1 MQITSYAMNY
11 YSTPAQ
17 SNNKA
22 NDVENNAD
30 NSVSSGDKTANAEN
44 NTQNNDKNAGQKN
57 IGELSLEEQR
67 IVTELQAADTNVR
80 AHEAAHMAAGGGLT
94 SPASY
99 TYERGP
105 DNKMYA
111 VAGEV
116 GISTGEGN
124 TPQESLNK
132 AQTIRR
138 AALAPADPSPQDLKV
153 AAQAASMEMSA
164 RAQIMQEKMA
174 QNSQNTNNSNET
186 SAGNSTENSNVN
198 SAGNSAVNS
207 AENSTENSNIN
218 SAGNSAV
225 NSIENSAGNSTEN
238 SNTNSVGNSRVP
250 SINQPSST
258 GGYYAAI
265 SDPAIN
271 SQIASS
277 NQKSVI
283 SGSIDLA
290 ALIG

>member
-1 MQITSYAMNY
+1 MQITDTSYAMNY

-22 NDVENNAD
+22 NGVENNTD
-30 NSVSSGDKTANAEN
+30 NSVSSGEKTASADN
-44 NTQNNDKNAGQKN
+44 NTQNNEKNAGQKN
-57 IGELSLEEQR
+57 IGELSSEEQR
-67 IVTELQAADTNVR
+67 VVNELQAADTNVR

-174 QNSQNTNNSNET
+174 QNSQNENSNNSNET
-186 SAGNSTENSNVN
+186 SGDGSVGNSTGNSNT
-198 SAGNSAVNS
+198 
-207 AENSTENSNIN
+207 NST
-218 SAGNSAV
+218 
-225 NSIENSAGNSTEN
+225 ENSAGNS
-238 SNTNSVGNSRVP
+238 NTNSAGNSRIP

-258 GGYYAAI
+258 GGYYAPV
-265 SDPAIN
+265 SDPAIT
-271 SQIASS
+271 SQIASN

-283 SGSIDLA
+283 SGGVDLA

>member
-1 MQITSYAMNY
+1 MQITDTSYAMNY

-22 NDVENNAD
+22 NGVENNTD
-30 NSVSSGDKTANAEN
+30 NSVASGDKTASADN

-57 IGELSLEEQR
+57 IGELSSEEQR
-67 IVTELQAADTNVR
+67 VVAELQAADTNVR

-174 QNSQNTNNSNET
+174 QNMQNDKSQNSND
-186 SAGNSTENSNVN
+186 SNQ
-198 SAGNSAVNS
+198 SSGDS
-207 AENSTENSNIN
+207 
-218 SAGNSAV
+218 
-225 NSIENSAGNSTEN
+225 
-238 SNTNSVGNSRVP
+238 SVGNSGANYVENSTGNSGTNPTGNSRIP
-250 SINQPSST
+250 SINQPSNT
-258 GGYYAAI
+258 GGYYAPI
-265 SDPAIN
+265 SDPGLSA
-271 SQIASS
+271 QIASN

-283 SGSIDLA
+283 SAGVNLA
-290 ALIG
+290 SLIG

>member
-1 MQITSYAMNY
+1 MNY

-17 SNNKA
+17 SNNG
-22 NDVENNAD
+22 VENNTD
-30 NSVSSGDKTANAEN
+30 NSALSGDKTSSTKN

-57 IGELSLEEQR
+57 IGELSREEQR
-67 IVTELQAADTNVR
+67 IVSELQAADTNVR

-116 GISTGEGN
+116 GISTSEGN

-164 RAQIMQEKMA
+164 RAEILQEKMA
-174 QNSQNTNNSNET
+174 QNSQNPNNSNET
-186 SAGNSTENSNVN
+186 SAGNSTVNSNTNSAGNSNVN
-198 SAGNSAVNS
+198 S
-207 AENSTENSNIN
+207 TENSRI
-218 SAGNSAV
+218 
-225 NSIENSAGNSTEN
+225 
-238 SNTNSVGNSRVP
+238 P
-250 SINQPSST
+250 SINHSSST

-265 SDPAIN
+265 SDPTIS
-271 SQIASS
+271 SQIASN

-283 SGSIDLA
+283 GADVDLA

>member
-17 SNNKA
+17 SN
-22 NDVENNAD
+22 DRGVENNTG
-30 NSVSSGDKTANAEN
+30 NSSGDKTSNAEN
-44 NTQNNDKNAGQKN
+44 NTQNDDKNAGQKN

-67 IVTELQAADTNVR
+67 IVSELQAADTNVR

-153 AAQAASMEMSA
+153 AAQAASMEMNA
-164 RAQIMQEKMA
+164 RAEILQEKMA
-174 QNSQNTNNSNET
+174 QNSQNSNNSNET
-186 SAGNSTENSNVN
+186 SAGNSNVN
-198 SAGNSAVNS
+198 SVENS
-207 AENSTENSNIN
+207 AENSSAEN
-218 SAGNSAV
+218 
-225 NSIENSAGNSTEN
+225 
-238 SNTNSVGNSRVP
+238 
-250 SINQPSST
+250 
-258 GGYYAAI
+258 
-265 SDPAIN
+265 
-271 SQIASS
+271 ASS
-277 NQKSVI
+277 AITKNPAELQGEYIK
-283 SGSIDLA
+283 
-290 ALIG
+290 

>member
-1 MQITSYAMNY
+1 MNY

-17 SNNKA
+17 SN
-22 NDVENNAD
+22 DRGVENNTG
-30 NSVSSGDKTANAEN
+30 NSSGDKTSNAEN

-67 IVTELQAADTNVR
+67 IVSELQAADTNVR

-116 GISTGEGN
+116 GISTSEGN

-174 QNSQNTNNSNET
+174 QNSQNSNNSGET
-186 SAGNSTENSNVN
+186 SAG
-198 SAGNSAVNS
+198 
-207 AENSTENSNIN
+207 NSTENSNIN
-218 SAGNSAV
+218 SAGNSAG
-225 NSIENSAGNSTEN
+225 NSAVNSTEN
-238 SNTNSVGNSRVP
+238 STENSRIP

-265 SDPAIN
+265 SDPTIS
-271 SQIASS
+271 SQIASN

-283 SGSIDLA
+283 GADVDLA

>member
-1 MQITSYAMNY
+1 MNY

-17 SNNKA
+17 SN
-22 NDVENNAD
+22 DRGVENNTG
-30 NSVSSGDKTANAEN
+30 NSSGDKTSNAEN

-57 IGELSLEEQR
+57 IGELSREEQR
-67 IVTELQAADTNVR
+67 IVSELQAADTNVR

-186 SAGNSTENSNVN
+186 SGDAGNSVGNSN
-198 SAGNSAVNS
+198 VNS
-207 AENSTENSNIN
+207 AENST
-218 SAGNSAV
+218 
-225 NSIENSAGNSTEN
+225 GNST
-238 SNTNSVGNSRVP
+238 GNSRIP

-265 SDPAIN
+265 SDPTIS
-271 SQIASS
+271 SQIASN

-283 SGSIDLA
+283 DADVDLA

>member
-1 MQITSYAMNY
+1 MNY

-22 NDVENNAD
+22 NGVENNAD

-67 IVTELQAADTNVR
+67 MVAELQAADTNVR

-174 QNSQNTNNSNET
+174 QNSQNTNNSGDG
-186 SAGNSTENSNVN
+186 SAENSARNSAENSNVN
-198 SAGNSAVNS
+198 STENSTGNFTENSAENSAVNS
-207 AENSTENSNIN
+207 T
-218 SAGNSAV
+218 
-225 NSIENSAGNSTEN
+225 GNST
-238 SNTNSVGNSRVP
+238 GNSRIP

-271 SQIASS
+271 SQIASN

-283 SGSIDLA
+283 GADVDLA

>member
-1 MQITSYAMNY
+1 MNY

-17 SNNKA
+17 SN
-22 NDVENNAD
+22 DRGVENNTG
-30 NSVSSGDKTANAEN
+30 NSSGDKTSSTKN

-174 QNSQNTNNSNET
+174 QNSQNPNNSNET
-186 SAGNSTENSNVN
+186 SGDAVNSVGNSAGNSNVN
-198 SAGNSAVNS
+198 SA
-207 AENSTENSNIN
+207 ENSRI
-218 SAGNSAV
+218 
-225 NSIENSAGNSTEN
+225 
-238 SNTNSVGNSRVP
+238 P

-271 SQIASS
+271 SQIASN

-283 SGSIDLA
+283 SAGVDLA

>member
-11 YSTPAQ
+11 YNTPAQ

-22 NDVENNAD
+22 NDVENNVD

-186 SAGNSTENSNVN
+186 SGD
-198 SAGNSAVNS
+198 AVNS
-207 AENSTENSNIN
+207 AENSTENSAENSAVNSTENSAENSNIN
-218 SAGNSAV
+218 SAG
-225 NSIENSAGNSTEN
+225 NSAGNSTEN
-238 SNTNSVGNSRVP
+238 SNTNSAENSRIP

-271 SQIASS
+271 SQIASN

-283 SGSIDLA
+283 GAGVDLA

>member
-11 YSTPAQ
+11 YNTPAQ
-17 SNNKA
+17 SN
-22 NDVENNAD
+22 DRGVENNTG
-30 NSVSSGDKTANAEN
+30 NSSGDKTSNAEN
-44 NTQNNDKNAGQKN
+44 NTQNDDKNAGQKN

-174 QNSQNTNNSNET
+174 QNSQNPNNNNEA
-186 SAGNSTENSNVN
+186 SAGNSTVNSNVNSAENSNVN
-198 SAGNSAVNS
+198 S
-207 AENSTENSNIN
+207 
-218 SAGNSAV
+218 
-225 NSIENSAGNSTEN
+225 IENS
-238 SNTNSVGNSRVP
+238 RIP

-265 SDPAIN
+265 SDPTIS
-271 SQIASS
+271 SQIASN

-283 SGSIDLA
+283 GADVDLA
-290 ALIG
+290 ALMG

>member
-1 MQITSYAMNY
+1 
-11 YSTPAQ
+11 
-17 SNNKA
+17 
-22 NDVENNAD
+22 
-30 NSVSSGDKTANAEN
+30 
-44 NTQNNDKNAGQKN
+44 
-57 IGELSLEEQR
+57 
-67 IVTELQAADTNVR
+67 
-80 AHEAAHMAAGGGLT
+80 MAAGGGLT

-186 SAGNSTENSNVN
+186 SAENSNVNSTENSTGNSTENSTRNSVGN
-198 SAGNSAVNS
+198 SAGNSR
-207 AENSTENSNIN
+207 I
-218 SAGNSAV
+218 
-225 NSIENSAGNSTEN
+225 
-238 SNTNSVGNSRVP
+238 P

-265 SDPAIN
+265 SDPAIS
-271 SQIASS
+271 SQIASN

-283 SGSIDLA
+283 GAGVDLA

>member
-1 MQITSYAMNY
+1 MQITDTSYAMNY
-11 YSTPAQ
+11 YNTPAQ
-17 SNNKA
+17 SNNKV

-30 NSVSSGDKTANAEN
+30 NSVSSGDKTASAEN

-153 AAQAASMEMSA
+153 AAQAASMEMNA

-186 SAGNSTENSNVN
+186 SGDAVNSVENSNVN
-198 SAGNSAVNS
+198 SAGNSTRNS
-207 AENSTENSNIN
+207 VGNSNIN
-218 SAGNSAV
+218 S
-225 NSIENSAGNSTEN
+225 IEN
-238 SNTNSVGNSRVP
+238 SNTNSAGNSRIP

-271 SQIASS
+271 SQIASN

-283 SGSIDLA
+283 SGGVDLA

>member
-1 MQITSYAMNY
+1 MQITDTSYAMNY

-22 NDVENNAD
+22 NGVENNAD

-174 QNSQNTNNSNET
+174 QNSQNSNNSNET
-186 SAGNSTENSNVN
+186 SGDAGNSVENSNVN
-198 SAGNSAVNS
+198 SAGNSTENFTGNSNVNSTGNS
-207 AENSTENSNIN
+207 AENS
-218 SAGNSAV
+218 AR
-225 NSIENSAGNSTEN
+225 
-238 SNTNSVGNSRVP
+238 NSRIP

-265 SDPAIN
+265 SDPAIS
-271 SQIASS
+271 SQIASN

-283 SGSIDLA
+283 SAGVDLA

>member
-17 SNNKA
+17 SN
-22 NDVENNAD
+22 DRGVENNTG
-30 NSVSSGDKTANAEN
+30 NSSGDKTSNAEN

-57 IGELSLEEQR
+57 IGELSREEQR

-116 GISTGEGN
+116 GISTSEGN

-164 RAQIMQEKMA
+164 RAEILQEKMA
-174 QNSQNTNNSNET
+174 QNSQNSNNSNET
-186 SAGNSTENSNVN
+186 SGDAVN
-198 SAGNSAVNS
+198 SVGNS
-207 AENSTENSNIN
+207 AENSTGNSTANSN
-218 SAGNSAV
+218 V
-225 NSIENSAGNSTEN
+225 NSVENSAGNS
-238 SNTNSVGNSRVP
+238 RIP
-250 SINQPSST
+250 SINHPSST
-258 GGYYAAI
+258 GSHYSAI
-265 SDPAIN
+265 SDPTIS
-271 SQIASS
+271 SQIASN

-283 SGSIDLA
+283 GADVDLA

>member
-1 MQITSYAMNY
+1 MNY

-17 SNNKA
+17 SNNG
-22 NDVENNAD
+22 VENNAD
-30 NSVSSGDKTANAEN
+30 NSSGDKTSNAEN

-164 RAQIMQEKMA
+164 RAEILQEKMA

-186 SAGNSTENSNVN
+186 SAGNSNVNSTENSN
-198 SAGNSAVNS
+198 VNS
-207 AENSTENSNIN
+207 AENSTENSRI
-218 SAGNSAV
+218 
-225 NSIENSAGNSTEN
+225 
-238 SNTNSVGNSRVP
+238 P

-265 SDPAIN
+265 SDPAIS
-271 SQIASS
+271 SQIASN

>member
-1 MQITSYAMNY
+1 MNY
-11 YSTPAQ
+11 YNTPAQ
-17 SNNKA
+17 SNNKGA
-22 NDVENNAD
+22 ENNTD
-30 NSVSSGDKTANAEN
+30 NSALSGDKTSSTEN

-67 IVTELQAADTNVR
+67 IVSELQAADTNVR

-116 GISTGEGN
+116 GISTSEGN

-164 RAQIMQEKMA
+164 RAEILQEKMA
-174 QNSQNTNNSNET
+174 QNSQNPNNNNET
-186 SAGNSTENSNVN
+186 SAGNSNTNSNTNSTENSNVN
-198 SAGNSAVNS
+198 SA
-207 AENSTENSNIN
+207 ED
-218 SAGNSAV
+218 
-225 NSIENSAGNSTEN
+225 
-238 SNTNSVGNSRVP
+238 SRIP

-265 SDPAIN
+265 SDSTIS
-271 SQIASS
+271 SQIASN

-283 SGSIDLA
+283 GADVDLA

>member
-11 YSTPAQ
+11 YNTPAQ
-17 SNNKA
+17 SN
-22 NDVENNAD
+22 DRGVENNTG
-30 NSVSSGDKTANAEN
+30 NSSGDKTSSTKN

-67 IVTELQAADTNVR
+67 IVSELQAADTNVR

-186 SAGNSTENSNVN
+186 RAGNSNVNSTENSR
-198 SAGNSAVNS
+198 
-207 AENSTENSNIN
+207 I
-218 SAGNSAV
+218 
-225 NSIENSAGNSTEN
+225 
-238 SNTNSVGNSRVP
+238 P

-265 SDPAIN
+265 SDPTIS
-271 SQIASS
+271 SQIASN

-283 SGSIDLA
+283 GADVDLA

>member
-11 YSTPAQ
+11 YNTPAQ
-17 SNNKA
+17 SN
-22 NDVENNAD
+22 DRGVENNTG
-30 NSVSSGDKTANAEN
+30 NSSGDKTSSAKN

-57 IGELSLEEQR
+57 IGELSREEQR
-67 IVTELQAADTNVR
+67 IVSELQAADTNVR

-99 TYERGP
+99 TYEQGP

-116 GISTGEGN
+116 GISTSEGN

-164 RAQIMQEKMA
+164 RAEILQEKMA
-174 QNSQNTNNSNET
+174 QNSQNSNNSNEA
-186 SAGNSTENSNVN
+186 SAGNSNVNSNTNSAGNSNVNSTENSR
-198 SAGNSAVNS
+198 
-207 AENSTENSNIN
+207 I
-218 SAGNSAV
+218 
-225 NSIENSAGNSTEN
+225 
-238 SNTNSVGNSRVP
+238 P

-265 SDPAIN
+265 SDPTIS

-283 SGSIDLA
+283 GAGVDLA

>member
-17 SNNKA
+17 SN
-22 NDVENNAD
+22 DRGVENNTG
-30 NSVSSGDKTANAEN
+30 NSSGDKTSNAEN

-67 IVTELQAADTNVR
+67 IVSELQAADTNVR

-99 TYERGP
+99 TYEQGP

-116 GISTGEGN
+116 GISTSQGN
-124 TPQESLNK
+124 TSQESLNK

-174 QNSQNTNNSNET
+174 QNSQNPNNSNET
-186 SAGNSTENSNVN
+186 SAGNSNVNSNVNSAENSTGNSNTNSTENSNVN
-198 SAGNSAVNS
+198 S
-207 AENSTENSNIN
+207 
-218 SAGNSAV
+218 
-225 NSIENSAGNSTEN
+225 IENS
-238 SNTNSVGNSRVP
+238 RIP
-250 SINQPSST
+250 SINHPSSK

-265 SDPAIN
+265 SDPTIS
-271 SQIASS
+271 SQIASN

-283 SGSIDLA
+283 GADVDLA
-290 ALIG
+290 ALMG

>member
-11 YSTPAQ
+11 YNTPAQ

-22 NDVENNAD
+22 NGVENNAD

-174 QNSQNTNNSNET
+174 QNSQNSNNSNET
-186 SAGNSTENSNVN
+186 SGDAVNSAENSAVNSTENSNVN
-198 SAGNSAVNS
+198 STG
-207 AENSTENSNIN
+207 NSTENST
-218 SAGNSAV
+218 GNSNV
-225 NSIENSAGNSTEN
+225 NSAGNSTGNSAEN
-238 SNTNSVGNSRVP
+238 SRIP

-271 SQIASS
+271 SQIASN

-283 SGSIDLA
+283 SADVDLA

>member
-17 SNNKA
+17 SNNG
-22 NDVENNAD
+22 VENNAD
-30 NSVSSGDKTANAEN
+30 NSSGDKTSNAEN

-57 IGELSLEEQR
+57 IGELSREEQR
-67 IVTELQAADTNVR
+67 IVSELQAADTNVR

-174 QNSQNTNNSNET
+174 QNSQNQNNSNET
-186 SAGNSTENSNVN
+186 SAENSNVN
-198 SAGNSAVNS
+198 SA
-207 AENSTENSNIN
+207 
-218 SAGNSAV
+218 
-225 NSIENSAGNSTEN
+225 ENSAGNS
-238 SNTNSVGNSRVP
+238 NTNSAENSRIP

-265 SDPAIN
+265 SDPAIS
-271 SQIASS
+271 SQIASN

-283 SGSIDLA
+283 SGGVDLA

>member
-11 YSTPAQ
+11 YNTPAQ
-17 SNNKA
+17 SN
-22 NDVENNAD
+22 DRGVENNTG
-30 NSVSSGDKTANAEN
+30 NSSGDKTSNAEN

-67 IVTELQAADTNVR
+67 IVSELQAADTNVR

-174 QNSQNTNNSNET
+174 QNSQNPNNSNET
-186 SAGNSTENSNVN
+186 SAGNSAVNSNT
-198 SAGNSAVNS
+198 NS
-207 AENSTENSNIN
+207 AENST
-218 SAGNSAV
+218 
-225 NSIENSAGNSTEN
+225 
-238 SNTNSVGNSRVP
+238 GNSRIP

-265 SDPAIN
+265 SDPTIS
-271 SQIASS
+271 SQIASN

-283 SGSIDLA
+283 GADVDLA

>member
-1 MQITSYAMNY
+1 MQITDTSYAMNY

-17 SNNKA
+17 SNNKGA
-22 NDVENNAD
+22 ENNAD

-57 IGELSLEEQR
+57 IGELSQEEQR

-174 QNSQNTNNSNET
+174 QNSQNPNNSNET
-186 SAGNSTENSNVN
+186 SAG
-198 SAGNSAVNS
+198 
-207 AENSTENSNIN
+207 NSTENSNIN

-225 NSIENSAGNSTEN
+225 NSIENSAGNSNVNSAENSTGNSAGN
-238 SNTNSVGNSRVP
+238 SNTNSAKNSRIP

-265 SDPAIN
+265 SDPAIS
-271 SQIASS
+271 SQIASN

-283 SGSIDLA
+283 SGGVDLA

>member
-1 MQITSYAMNY
+1 MNY

-17 SNNKA
+17 SN
-22 NDVENNAD
+22 DRGIENNTD

-116 GISTGEGN
+116 GISTSEGN

-164 RAQIMQEKMA
+164 RAQIMQEKME
-174 QNSQNTNNSNET
+174 QNSQNPNNSNET
-186 SAGNSTENSNVN
+186 SAGNSN
-198 SAGNSAVNS
+198 VNS
-207 AENSTENSNIN
+207 AENSN
-218 SAGNSAV
+218 V
-225 NSIENSAGNSTEN
+225 NSTEN
-238 SNTNSVGNSRVP
+238 SNTNSTENSKENSRIP
-250 SINQPSST
+250 SINHSSST

-265 SDPAIN
+265 SDPTIS
-271 SQIASS
+271 SQIASN

-283 SGSIDLA
+283 GADVDLA

>member
-1 MQITSYAMNY
+1 MNY
-11 YSTPAQ
+11 YNTPAQ

-30 NSVSSGDKTANAEN
+30 NSVSSGDKTANTEN

-186 SAGNSTENSNVN
+186 SGD
-198 SAGNSAVNS
+198 AVNS
-207 AENSTENSNIN
+207 AENSTENSN
-218 SAGNSAV
+218 V
-225 NSIENSAGNSTEN
+225 NSTGNSTEN
-238 SNTNSVGNSRVP
+238 SNTNSTENSNTNSTENYNTNSVGNSRIP

-265 SDPAIN
+265 SDPVIS
-271 SQIASS
+271 SQIASN

-283 SGSIDLA
+283 SGGVDLA

>member
-1 MQITSYAMNY
+1 MNY
-11 YSTPAQ
+11 YNTPAQ
-17 SNNKA
+17 SN
-22 NDVENNAD
+22 DRGVENNTG
-30 NSVSSGDKTANAEN
+30 NSSGDKTSSAKN
-44 NTQNNDKNAGQKN
+44 NTQNDDKNAGQKN
-57 IGELSLEEQR
+57 IGELSREEQR
-67 IVTELQAADTNVR
+67 IVSELQAADTNVR

-116 GISTGEGN
+116 GISTSQGN

-164 RAQIMQEKMA
+164 RAEILQEKMA
-174 QNSQNTNNSNET
+174 QNSQNPNNSNEA
-186 SAGNSTENSNVN
+186 SAGNST
-198 SAGNSAVNS
+198 VNS
-207 AENSTENSNIN
+207 AENSN
-218 SAGNSAV
+218 V
-225 NSIENSAGNSTEN
+225 NSTEN
-238 SNTNSVGNSRVP
+238 SNTNSTENSKENSRIP

-265 SDPAIN
+265 SDLAIS
-271 SQIASS
+271 SQIASN

-283 SGSIDLA
+283 GADVDLA

>member
-11 YSTPAQ
+11 YNTPAQ
-17 SNNKA
+17 SN
-22 NDVENNAD
+22 DRGIENNTA
-30 NSVSSGDKTANAEN
+30 NSSGDKTSNAEN

-57 IGELSLEEQR
+57 IGELSQEEQR
-67 IVTELQAADTNVR
+67 IVSELQAADTNVR

-116 GISTGEGN
+116 GISTSQGN

-174 QNSQNTNNSNET
+174 QNSQNSNNSNET
-186 SAGNSTENSNVN
+186 SAGNSNVNSNVNSAENSTENSNVN
-198 SAGNSAVNS
+198 SAGNS
-207 AENSTENSNIN
+207 TENSRIPTIN
-218 SAGNSAV
+218 H
-225 NSIENSAGNSTEN
+225 
-238 SNTNSVGNSRVP
+238 
-250 SINQPSST
+250 PSST

-265 SDPAIN
+265 SDPTIS
-271 SQIASS
+271 SQIASN

-283 SGSIDLA
+283 GADVDLA

>member
-1 MQITSYAMNY
+1 MQITDTSYAMNY
-11 YSTPAQ
+11 YNTPAQ

-30 NSVSSGDKTANAEN
+30 NSVSSGDKTASAEN

-67 IVTELQAADTNVR
+67 MVTELQAADTNVR

-164 RAQIMQEKMA
+164 RAEILQEKMA
-174 QNSQNTNNSNET
+174 QNSQNTNNSGDGSTENSSRN
-186 SAGNSTENSNVN
+186 SAVNSAENSNVN
-198 SAGNSAVNS
+198 SAGNSNVNSTGNSAENSAGNSNVNSTGNSNVNS
-207 AENSTENSNIN
+207 AENSRI
-218 SAGNSAV
+218 
-225 NSIENSAGNSTEN
+225 
-238 SNTNSVGNSRVP
+238 P

-265 SDPAIN
+265 SDPAIS
-271 SQIASS
+271 SQIASN

-283 SGSIDLA
+283 SAGVDLA

>member
-1 MQITSYAMNY
+1 MNY
-11 YSTPAQ
+11 YNTPAQ
-17 SNNKA
+17 SN
-22 NDVENNAD
+22 DRGVENNTG
-30 NSVSSGDKTANAEN
+30 NSSGDKTSSTKN

-57 IGELSLEEQR
+57 IGELSREEQR
-67 IVTELQAADTNVR
+67 IVSELQAADTNVR

-164 RAQIMQEKMA
+164 RARIMQEKME
-174 QNSQNTNNSNET
+174 QNSQNSNNSNEASVENSNT
-186 SAGNSTENSNVN
+186 NSNTNSTENSNVN
-198 SAGNSAVNS
+198 STRNSNVNS
-207 AENSTENSNIN
+207 AENSRIS
-218 SAGNSAV
+218 
-225 NSIENSAGNSTEN
+225 
-238 SNTNSVGNSRVP
+238 
-250 SINQPSST
+250 SINHSSST

-265 SDPAIN
+265 SDSTIS

-283 SGSIDLA
+283 GAGVDLA

>member
-1 MQITSYAMNY
+1 MNY
-11 YSTPAQ
+11 YNTPAQ
-17 SNNKA
+17 SN
-22 NDVENNAD
+22 DRGVENNTG
-30 NSVSSGDKTANAEN
+30 NSSGDKTSSTEN

-57 IGELSLEEQR
+57 IGELSREEQR
-67 IVTELQAADTNVR
+67 IVSELQAADTNVR

-174 QNSQNTNNSNET
+174 QNSQNPNNNNEA
-186 SAGNSTENSNVN
+186 SAENSNVN
-198 SAGNSAVNS
+198 SA
-207 AENSTENSNIN
+207 ENSRI
-218 SAGNSAV
+218 
-225 NSIENSAGNSTEN
+225 
-238 SNTNSVGNSRVP
+238 P

-265 SDPAIN
+265 SDPTIS
-271 SQIASS
+271 SQIASN

-283 SGSIDLA
+283 GAGVDLA

>member
-1 MQITSYAMNY
+1 MQITDTSYAMNY

-30 NSVSSGDKTANAEN
+30 NSVSSGDKTSNAEN

-174 QNSQNTNNSNET
+174 QNSKNSNNSNET
-186 SAGNSTENSNVN
+186 SAGNSNVNSTENSTENSNVN
-198 SAGNSAVNS
+198 STGNSTGNSAGNSNVNS
-207 AENSTENSNIN
+207 AENS
-218 SAGNSAV
+218 AGNSR
-225 NSIENSAGNSTEN
+225 I
-238 SNTNSVGNSRVP
+238 P

-271 SQIASS
+271 SQIASN

-283 SGSIDLA
+283 SGGVDLA

>member
-1 MQITSYAMNY
+1 MQITDTSYAMNY
-11 YSTPAQ
+11 YNTPAQ

-30 NSVSSGDKTANAEN
+30 NSVSSADKTSNAEN

-164 RAQIMQEKMA
+164 RAQIMQEKMV

-186 SAGNSTENSNVN
+186 SGD
-198 SAGNSAVNS
+198 AVNS
-207 AENSTENSNIN
+207 AENSTENSN
-218 SAGNSAV
+218 V
-225 NSIENSAGNSTEN
+225 NSTGNSTEN
-238 SNTNSVGNSRVP
+238 SNTNSTENSNTNSTENSRIP

-271 SQIASS
+271 SQIASN

-283 SGSIDLA
+283 SGGVDLA

>member
-17 SNNKA
+17 SNNKGA
-22 NDVENNAD
+22 ENNAD

-164 RAQIMQEKMA
+164 RVQIMQEKMA

-186 SAGNSTENSNVN
+186 SAENSNV
-198 SAGNSAVNS
+198 
-207 AENSTENSNIN
+207 NSNIN

-225 NSIENSAGNSTEN
+225 NSTGNSAENSAGNSAVNSTE
-238 SNTNSVGNSRVP
+238 NSVGNSRIP
-250 SINQPSST
+250 SINHSSST

-265 SDPAIN
+265 SDPTIS
-271 SQIASS
+271 SQIASN

-283 SGSIDLA
+283 GAGVDLA

>member
-1 MQITSYAMNY
+1 MQITDTSYAMNY
-11 YSTPAQ
+11 YNTPAQ

-22 NDVENNAD
+22 NGVENNAD
-30 NSVSSGDKTANAEN
+30 NSSGDKTANAEN

-57 IGELSLEEQR
+57 IGELSMEEQR

-164 RAQIMQEKMA
+164 RAEILQEKMA

-186 SAGNSTENSNVN
+186 R
-198 SAGNSAVNS
+198 

-225 NSIENSAGNSTEN
+225 NSTGNSAGNSNVNSAEN
-238 SNTNSVGNSRVP
+238 SRIP

-265 SDPAIN
+265 SDPAIS
-271 SQIASS
+271 SQIASN

-283 SGSIDLA
+283 GAGVDLA

>member
-17 SNNKA
+17 SN
-22 NDVENNAD
+22 DRGVENNTG
-30 NSVSSGDKTANAEN
+30 NSSGNKTSNAEN

-67 IVTELQAADTNVR
+67 IVSELQAADTNVR

-116 GISTGEGN
+116 GISTSEGN

-138 AALAPADPSPQDLKV
+138 AALAPSDPSPQDLKV

-174 QNSQNTNNSNET
+174 QNSKNTNNSNET
-186 SAGNSTENSNVN
+186 SAGNSTVNSNT
-198 SAGNSAVNS
+198 NS
-207 AENSTENSNIN
+207 AENST
-218 SAGNSAV
+218 
-225 NSIENSAGNSTEN
+225 GNSTKNSAEN
-238 SNTNSVGNSRVP
+238 SNTNSTENSRIP

-265 SDPAIN
+265 SDPAIS
-271 SQIASS
+271 SQIASN

-283 SGSIDLA
+283 SAGVDLA

>member
-1 MQITSYAMNY
+1 MNY
-11 YSTPAQ
+11 YNTPAQ
-17 SNNKA
+17 SNNG
-22 NDVENNAD
+22 VENNTG
-30 NSVSSGDKTANAEN
+30 NSSGDKTSSTKN

-57 IGELSLEEQR
+57 IGELSKEEQR
-67 IVTELQAADTNVR
+67 IVSELQAADTNVR

-164 RAQIMQEKMA
+164 RAEILQEKMA
-174 QNSQNTNNSNET
+174 QNSQNPNNNNET
-186 SAGNSTENSNVN
+186 SAGNSNTNSNTNSTENSNVN
-198 SAGNSAVNS
+198 SA
-207 AENSTENSNIN
+207 ED
-218 SAGNSAV
+218 
-225 NSIENSAGNSTEN
+225 
-238 SNTNSVGNSRVP
+238 SRIP

-265 SDPAIN
+265 SDSTIS
-271 SQIASS
+271 SQIASN

-283 SGSIDLA
+283 GADVDLA